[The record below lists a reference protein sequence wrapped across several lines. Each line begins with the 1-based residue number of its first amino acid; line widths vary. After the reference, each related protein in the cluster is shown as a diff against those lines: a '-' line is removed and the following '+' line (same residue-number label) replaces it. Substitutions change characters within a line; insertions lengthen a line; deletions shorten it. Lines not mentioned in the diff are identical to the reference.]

1 MNKPSEVPNTE
12 QRGAVI
18 TRAVDTLQQQ
28 LTDYACKLRFE
39 DLPPEVVHT
48 AKLRVIDTLASLIG
62 GFFADPCRI
71 ARDVAAAMPN
81 PAGATVIGTR
91 MKTSPEMAAYVNA
104 ATARYVEMNDIY
116 HWPGAFGGHPSDVL
130 TPILAAAEHAQV
142 SGRDFIT
149 GVVLGYEVYQR
160 FSDIFR
166 NVSMGFDHTN
176 FCTLGSAVASAK
188 MFKLDAQ
195 KTAHCI
201 SMAAVPNVI
210 LRQVRADHYSM
221 YKAVASGHAG
231 RAGVFA
237 AILARAGMEGPHLP
251 FEGKAGWA
259 GHVARDTLKLE
270 ALGGNGTEFRIMQA
284 LVKPRAA
291 CGTTISSIMAAEKI
305 APLNLNE
312 VKQVTVEVYQ
322 KAKDRVG
329 TGEHR
334 WNPDTRETADHSIP
348 YVVAATL
355 MDGTITPRSFND
367 MNLWNPELRA
377 LIHKIEVVANDEF
390 SKAYVRHPVEHRTR
404 VTVLTNNGEKRVGE
418 AGGDEND
425 LNMPKSD
432 SMIESKFRSL
442 CEDSLG
448 VKQVRATLDLL
459 WRLDT
464 MENVSAIPPALVIA

>member
-1 MNKPSEVPNTE
+1 MNKP
-12 QRGAVI
+12 ADFKI
-18 TRAVDTLQQQ
+18 DRAVDRLQQQ
-28 LTDYACKLRFE
+28 LTDYTCSLKFE

-48 AKLRVIDTLASLIG
+48 TKLRVIDTLGSLIG
-62 GFFADPCRI
+62 GFYAEPCRI
-71 ARDVAAAMPN
+71 ARNVAAAMPN
-81 PAGATVIGTR
+81 ADGATVIGTR
-91 MKTSPEMAAYVNA
+91 MKTSPEMAAYVNG

-160 FSDIFR
+160 FSDIFK
-166 NVSMGFDHTN
+166 NVDMGFDHTN
-176 FCTLGSAVASAK
+176 FACLGSALASAK
-188 MFKLDAQ
+188 MFGLSHEQ
-195 KTAHCI
+195 TAHAI

-237 AILARAGMEGPHLP
+237 AILARAGMEGPHMP
-251 FEGKAGWA
+251 FEGKAGWCR
-259 GHVARDTLKLE
+259 HVARDTLKLE
-270 ALGGNGTEFRIMQA
+270 ALGGKGVEFRIMQA
-284 LVKPRAA
+284 LVKPRAS
-291 CGTTISSIMAAEKI
+291 CGTTISSIMAAEKVSPVRLKDVFRI
-305 APLNLNE
+305 
-312 VKQVTVEVYQ
+312 TVEVYQ

-355 MDGTITPRSFND
+355 LDGTVTPRSFND
-367 MNLWNPELRA
+367 QHLWNPELRA

-390 SKAYVRHPVEHRTR
+390 SKAYVKLPVEHRTR
-404 VTVLTNNGEKRVGE
+404 VTVQTNGGEKLVGE

-425 LNMPKSD
+425 LSMPKSD
-432 SMIESKFRSL
+432 AMIDDKFMTL
-442 CEDSLG
+442 CEDSYG
-448 VKQVRATLDLL
+448 PRQVKRILAQL
-459 WRLDT
+459 WALDT
-464 MENVSAIPPALVIA
+464 LPNVAAVPPEFVIA